1 MKCNILLFKSQ
12 VLWVESG
19 PWITPASAYFAY
31 FQCLSCSLCHILFV
45 VLVGSPCS
53 CERTLTWGW
62 TSSWMMNSACTMWQ
76 HCLKSSWGTCLILFY
91 PGNCTLPSCTPT
103 VRICTEPYLL
113 KVFVSV
119 SRHLIVTPHQILNQN
134 LILVSSVLRGAEQ
147 LQYLQHLLYLL
158 PPCNCDT
165 LLRLLS
171 MLQTVQSFAQDS
183 IGTNDEEVGPVSTL
197 QHCSYIFDFRELDKN
212 VFIYL

>member
-1 MKCNILLFKSQ
+1 MKCDILLFKSQ

-19 PWITPASAYFAY
+19 LWTTPARAYFAY

-62 TSSWMMNSACTMWQ
+62 TSSWMTNTACTMWQ
-76 HCLKSSWGTCLILFY
+76 RCLKSSWGTCLILFY

-103 VRICTEPYLL
+103 VRIWTEPYLL

-119 SRHLIVTPHQILNQN
+119 SRHLAAIIIVTPASNPQSKPHPCLFSAKRSRAAAVPPAPPLPAPALQ
-134 LILVSSVLRGAEQ
+134 LRHAAAPPLHATNRAELCPGQ
-147 LQYLQHLLYLL
+147 HRDQRRGGGPCQHPTALLTYIWLQ
-158 PPCNCDT
+158 
-165 LLRLLS
+165 R
-171 MLQTVQSFAQDS
+171 A
-183 IGTNDEEVGPVSTL
+183 
-197 QHCSYIFDFRELDKN
+197 R
-212 VFIYL
+212 